1 MGTAAGNMAALP
13 ETLQHL
19 DPQTRLLAGSIMQV
33 FGSFLRVEN
42 EVALTTTPD
51 PVIFAFNHNN
61 YWETLLVGSYLV
73 TRRTGKKI
81 AFITDWIYGRIPLF
95 SWLVKRIDP
104 IYTYRKTARF
114 AVLGKHQ
121 QKPDGQ
127 AVCQACLERLQHG
140 QSLGIFPE
148 GTRNPDPF
156 RLKRG
161 RKGTG
166 EIALRSQV
174 PVLPVGIDFPQR
186 LRNGRIPWLGPVIL
200 RIGRPLVFPEECAAY
215 HAVTRET
222 RWSPLERRK
231 LQVTLSARVTHQV
244 MLELARLSG
253 KEYPFSPPQISP
265 LAQSYLTILQEK
277 VQCYDHRAQN

>member
-1 MGTAAGNMAALP
+1 M
-13 ETLQHL
+13 
-19 DPQTRLLAGSIMQV
+19 
-33 FGSFLRVEN
+33 
-42 EVALTTTPD
+42 
-51 PVIFAFNHNN
+51 
-61 YWETLLVGSYLV
+61 
-73 TRRTGKKI
+73 
-81 AFITDWIYGRIPLF
+81 
-95 SWLVKRIDP
+95 
-104 IYTYRKTARF
+104 
-114 AVLGKHQ
+114 
-121 QKPDGQ
+121 
-127 AVCQACLERLQHG
+127 
-140 QSLGIFPE
+140 GIFPE

-156 RLKRG
+156 RLMRG

-186 LRNGRIPWLGPVIL
+186 LRNGRIPQFGPITL

-231 LQVTLSARVTHQV
+231 LQVTLNARVTHRV

-265 LAQSYLTILQEK
+265 LAQSYLTNLQEK

>member
-1 MGTAAGNMAALP
+1 M
-13 ETLQHL
+13 
-19 DPQTRLLAGSIMQV
+19 RC
-33 FGSFLRVEN
+33 FGSFLSTEN
-42 EVALTTTPD
+42 EISLITTPD

-81 AFITDWIYGRIPLF
+81 AFITDWMYGRLPLF
-95 SWLVKRIDP
+95 SWLIKRIDP
-104 IYTYRKTARF
+104 IYTYRKNARF
-114 AVLGKHQ
+114 AALGKHQ
-121 QKPDGQ
+121 HKPDGQ
-127 AVCQACLERLQHG
+127 AVCQACLERLQQG

-156 RLKRG
+156 RLMRG

-174 PVLPVGIDFPQR
+174 PVLPVGIDFPQK
-186 LRNGRIPWLGPVIL
+186 LRNGRIPQFGPINL

-215 HAVTRET
+215 HAVTEET

-265 LAQSYLTILQEK
+265 LAQSHLTILQEK
-277 VQCYDHRAQN
+277 VKRYDHRAQN

>member
-1 MGTAAGNMAALP
+1 MAAPP

-42 EVALTTTPD
+42 GVALTTTPD

-73 TRRTGKKI
+73 TNRTGEKL
-81 AFITDWIYGRIPLF
+81 AFIADWMFSRIPLF
-95 SWLVKRIDP
+95 SWLLKRIDP

-114 AVLGKHQ
+114 ALLNKHQ
-121 QKPDGQ
+121 QKADGQ
-127 AVCQACLERLQHG
+127 AVCQACLERLQNG

-148 GTRNPDPF
+148 GTRNNNPYQ
-156 RLKRG
+156 LKRG
-161 RKGTG
+161 RKGVG
-166 EIALRSQV
+166 EIALRSGV

-186 LRNGRIPWLGPVIL
+186 IRKGRIPRFSPIIL
-200 RIGRPLVFPEECAAY
+200 RFGLPLDFSEECAAY
-215 HAVTRET
+215 QAVTREARLST
-222 RWSPLERRK
+222 LERKR
-231 LQVTLSARVTHQV
+231 LQVSLSSGVTHRV

-253 KEYPFSPPQISP
+253 KEYPFAAPRMSSQ
-265 LAQSYLTILQEK
+265 AQSYLEK
-277 VQCYDHRAQN
+277 TTGKGVLL